1 MKLNWWENRVRPRPH
16 QRLWQGR
23 DTYYSLELGPMEG
36 SGVNLSWLIVE
47 TSVEGEIN
55 WREVCC

>member
-1 MKLNWWENRVRPRPH
+1 MTAEVIW
-16 QRLWQGR
+16 

-36 SGVNLSWLIVE
+36 SGVKTRLLVLE
-47 TSVEGEIN
+47 TSVEGESN